1 MNFLLVAK
9 LILRRTI
16 GSVSETSGESAGET
30 TRRALSGLL
39 SDLLSD
45 LLADLLAVEAF
56 CVESALSGLKRARAD
71 SRGSRADSRGLRA
84 GAIGRKKKELSI
96 FTFVYSCAVFSF
108 ILECS
113 SSAIRLFSTYSLY
126 ACDDANLKAHRSLSL
141 APFHGHK
148 ALYAYRLFFSNTIS
162 GESHSNCF
170 LNVIHVITTITIHT

>member
-30 TRRALSGLL
+30 MRRALAGLL

-56 CVESALSGLKRARAD
+56 CVESASLSGLKRARAK
-71 SRGSRADSRGLRA
+71 SRGLRA
-84 GAIGRKKKELSI
+84 GAIGRKKELSI

>member
-30 TRRALSGLL
+30 TRRALS
-39 SDLLSD
+39 D

-56 CVESALSGLKRARAD
+56 CVESASLSGLKRARAK
-71 SRGSRADSRGLRA
+71 SRGLRADSGLRA

-148 ALYAYRLFFSNTIS
+148 ALYAYRLFLSNTIS

-170 LNVIHVITTITIHT
+170 LNVIHVMTTITIHT